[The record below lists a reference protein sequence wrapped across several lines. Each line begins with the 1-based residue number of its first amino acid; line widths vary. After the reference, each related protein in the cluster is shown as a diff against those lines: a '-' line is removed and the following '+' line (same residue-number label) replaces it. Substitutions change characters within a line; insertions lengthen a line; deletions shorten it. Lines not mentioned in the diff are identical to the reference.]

1 MWYLY
6 LRRDQH
12 YMRSYRTHNL
22 WLDTYAKKM
31 RSPKITAW
39 HVALLK
45 RMSKSVSGVSSFSSV
60 SCPLPSCILKQLST
74 RSIYLY
80 MHELT

>member
-12 YMRSYRTHNL
+12 YLRSYRSNNL

-31 RSPKITAW
+31 RQPKINAW
-39 HVALLK
+39 HVALLR
-45 RMSKSVSGVSSFSSV
+45 RMSKSVSGVSTPTQLFLSFR
-60 SCPLPSCILKQLST
+60 LN
-74 RSIYLY
+74 
-80 MHELT
+80 

>member
-12 YMRSYRTHNL
+12 YLRSYRSNNL

-31 RSPKITAW
+31 RQPKINAW
-39 HVALLK
+39 HVALLR
-45 RMSKSVSGVSSFSSV
+45 RMSKSVSGVSTPTQLNS
-60 SCPLPSCILKQLST
+60 LPSAQL
-74 RSIYLY
+74 RF
-80 MHELT
+80 